1 MKRFLLTAVAIA
13 SLAACAS
20 AVGEVSPALDGQPPE
35 VSRRALLPT
44 AVQANPEL
52 SARDIIAAAH
62 EAAGG
67 ADWRDVKS
75 LYLEGYNIIRKADG
89 GEVLWDKYAMWREFS
104 DTKANAHA
112 AEGKVRI
119 EAWTGDALA
128 MLIAF
133 DGETTYDQNG
143 AMPEEVAAKAWA
155 SNFGFGAIRNALD
168 EGWTQARLPDDLIDG
183 APAYLVE
190 LTDPSG
196 SKTRFGI
203 RQSDF
208 ATVYVGFNTPRG
220 WHERRYSNFFTAP
233 GSSWVQP
240 GRVRLFYDGVK
251 ANEAIW
257 TKFEIGEPMEPS
269 VFVVSGKPEQPTF

>member
-1 MKRFLLTAVAIA
+1 MKYLIYLLGAAVT
-13 SLAACAS
+13 ACAT
-20 AVGEVSPALDGQPPE
+20 APGDAPLRHDGPPPE
-35 VSRRALLPT
+35 VSERADLPA
-44 AVQANPEL
+44 AVQANPSL
-52 SARDIIAAAH
+52 TARDIIAAAH

-67 ADWRDVKS
+67 PVWRDVES
-75 LYLEGYNIIRKADG
+75 LYLEGYNIIRSADG
-89 GEVLWDKYAMWREFS
+89 GEIVWDRYAMWREFS
-104 DTKANAHA
+104 DEKANAHA

-119 EAWTGDALA
+119 EAWAGDTLT

-143 AMPEEVAAKAWA
+143 PVPEVVAAKAWA

-168 EGWTQARLPDDLIDG
+168 DGWTQARLPDDLVDG
-183 APAYLVE
+183 EPAYMVE

-196 SKTRFGI
+196 SKTRFGV

-208 ATVYVGFNTPRG
+208 ATVYAGFDTPRG
-220 WHERRYSNFFTAP
+220 WHERRYSQFFTVE
-233 GSSWVQP
+233 GSTWVQP

-257 TKFEIGEPMEPS
+257 TKARIGEPAEPD
-269 VFVVSGKPEQPTF
+269 VFTVRGKPEHPTF